1 METSGRRDC
10 PARAQTPPDLLNLDQ
25 WLWPGLLLSPGD
37 GGSCLRQQLPS
48 PPWLWASTLGLL
60 NTFDSVIR
68 EWMRP
73 DDVWGTAQVR
83 ADYVVEGLR
92 PAVVVSI
99 LAAYTAVIC
108 VIRRSLRPGLFVGAV
123 WLITAALTVAVK
135 IAMGRP
141 DPHGVVGGHG
151 GSFPSGHTIS
161 VVVCLGLAVLVAQPR
176 LGRWIWIPLA
186 LVGALM
192 GAALLVQAA
201 HWSTDVLGGGLLAIG
216 VLTAASVSG
225 WRRWSQGPTED
236 RQVAD

>member
-1 METSGRRDC
+1 MARSAAVPRRWWIV
-10 PARAQTPPDLLNLDQ
+10 L
-25 WLWPGLLLSPGD
+25 
-37 GGSCLRQQLPS
+37 
-48 PPWLWASTLGLL
+48 ASAAAFTTLAVGVHLGLL

-73 DDVWGTAQVR
+73 GDVWGATQVR

-99 LAAYTAVIC
+99 LAAYTAAIC
-108 VIRRSLRPGLFVGAV
+108 VVRRSLRPGLFVGAV
-123 WLITAALTVAVK
+123 WLITAALTIAVK

-176 LGRWIWIPLA
+176 LSRWKWIPLA

-192 GAALLVQAA
+192 GAALLVQGA

-225 WRRWSQGPTED
+225 WRRWSQGPTEGG
-236 RQVAD
+236 QVAD

>member
-1 METSGRRDC
+1 MALARSAAVPRR
-10 PARAQTPPDLLNLDQ
+10 
-25 WLWPGLLLSPGD
+25 WWIVI
-37 GGSCLRQQLPS
+37 
-48 PPWLWASTLGLL
+48 ASAAAFTALAVGVHLGLL

-73 DDVWGTAQVR
+73 DDVWGTVQVR

-141 DPHGVVGGHG
+141 DPHGVLSGHG